1 MSNYLVSDTDMTSVA
16 NAIRTKGGTSAQLA
30 FPAEFV
36 SAIGDIPTG
45 GTATFEL
52 IGTYVF
58 QNVAEYTNTSTS
70 EEMDTDISVLNTDY
84 AWGYVVITCDTPIT
98 TSNEWGMTV
107 AFWGRYTSN
116 GCISRASSAMQ
127 KGSAT
132 LSYAAMVSNSTG
144 SDIYGVGILNNKSG
158 GLITITRKC
167 HSSACPKIRGGN
179 YTVKVYGM
187 TAF

>member
-1 MSNYLVSDTDMTSVA
+1 MANYLTTDTDLTSVA

-30 FPAEFV
+30 FPAGFV
-36 SAIGDIPTG
+36 SAIDAIPTG

-58 QNVAEYTNTSTS
+58 ENVAEYTNTSTA
-70 EEMDTDISVLNTDY
+70 EEMNTDISVTNTDY
-84 AWGYVVITCDTPIT
+84 AWGYVVITCDSAIT
-98 TSNEWGMTV
+98 TATEWGMTV

-116 GCISRASSAMQ
+116 GNIYRAASAMQ

-132 LSYAAMVSNSTG
+132 LSYAAMVSNSLG
-144 SDIYGVGILNNKSG
+144 SDSYGVGILNNKGG
-158 GLITITRKC
+158 GLITISRKC
-167 HSSACPKIRGGN
+167 HSSACPKIRAGN

-187 TAF
+187 TAI